1 MTNLKDILQQ
11 DDELNAD
18 ELLRYLQGNASA
30 EERFSI
36 ENQMADS
43 AFISEAVE
51 GLQGFQNPVLVKK
64 QVEQLNRQLQK
75 QTAKRRIRKYQRRLK
90 DQNWLIIAILTILLL
105 CITGFLLLH
114 FYSVKLS

>member
-11 DDELNAD
+11 DDELHAE

-43 AFISEAVE
+43 TFLSEAVE
-51 GLQGFQNPVLVKK
+51 GLQGYHNPDLVKK

-75 QTAKRRIRKYQRRLK
+75 QTAKRRIRKYQRKLK

-105 CITGFLLLH
+105 CVTGFLLIH
-114 FYSVKLS
+114 FYAVKH